1 MNENYRACY
10 EYGEKAELKFVNIAE
25 SKGMKVEKTTDSVD
39 IHICNNSHC
48 NDTTDRT
55 WVAIKTMYG
64 DNINI
69 NQVDGWVSVNGTKIQ
84 LKGHREGKQR

>member
-1 MNENYRACY
+1 MKTSTVIKPLSSNPNDNV
-10 EYGEKAELKFVNIAE
+10 YGHDL
-25 SKGMKVEKTTDSVD
+25 TTDSVD

-84 LKGHREGKQR
+84 LKGHREGK